1 MSSFKLSINGPS
13 LGIGLFAFM
22 LFRSAVDPIR
32 IPPLN
37 KDPAKLPIA
46 ATPALAKLP
55 IALPIPYVAKDA
67 KVPPI
72 APAIAP
78 NNVENIFPPVPPVSL
93 PLLESQYDLFT
104 P

>member
-1 MSSFKLSINGPS
+1 
-13 LGIGLFAFM
+13 M

-37 KDPAKLPIA
+37 KVPAKLPIA
-46 ATPALAKLP
+46 DTPDP
-55 IALPIPYVAKDA
+55 IKEPKALPIPYVAKLA
-67 KVPPI
+67 NVPDT

-78 NNVENIFPPVPPVSL
+78 NNVENIFPPVPSVSL